1 MDTTERY
8 YKIDQTLRNRGVVS
22 ARDFL
27 AVLEVSPA
35 TFKRD
40 LQYLRDRLYAPI
52 IWDQEKRGYRFTD
65 PAAPRRFRSVCGWP
79 WRCIAPVKLDRRHV

>member
-1 MDTTERY
+1 MDTTERF
-8 YKIDQTLRNRGVVS
+8 YKIDQMLRNRGVVS

-40 LQYLRDRLYAPI
+40 LQYLRDRLYAPNYLGPG
-52 IWDQEKRGYRFTD
+52 KTRLPSHR
-65 PAAPRRFRSVCGWP
+65 PRRTAKVQERLRLAVEVYRSGQT
-79 WRCIAPVKLDRRHV
+79 